1 MNLAADKW
9 IPVVR
14 LDDQHDEVSL
24 TTAFTEGDRIADLAV
39 RPPERI
45 ALMRLLLC
53 AAHAALDPTGK
64 DPRPRDQD
72 DWYDCRDELATKSGA
87 YMQRWA
93 SAFELLDGDARFL
106 QVQKLVP
113 AVARQGGK
121 NRKSDSGG
129 AEEAEGKFVDKLDIF
144 LAAGTNTTL
153 FDNAGGSERSFTMP
167 RLAMML
173 LTFQS
178 FSVSGPLGLALW
190 NGVETLGKSPKNPT
204 KTYTSHAVCASGNA
218 LHTFIRQ
225 PTLIESIH
233 ANLINYDH
241 FAQHAGSSGSW
252 GRPVWEA
259 MPVNPAS
266 VPALTRNYLGRLVPL
281 CRAVHLDDKGRTMVL
296 ANGLDYPAFDEI
308 FPEPSTTI
316 VVVKDKGERK
326 PLSAQVDKALWRQLG
341 AVTVLWRGG
350 NVGGPLALRNVLD
363 IDAFDLWVG
372 GLIARGN
379 AKIVD
384 SVESVFRH
392 VPVELTTDTGQQ
404 RYNEGVEVARRIEF
418 RLGRGVAKYRRLLKD
433 EIERGE
439 GRKRGLKLKA
449 KAAVHYWTAVENQV
463 PKLLALVRDFRP
475 EFQKAWNGALL
486 AAALD
491 AYDIACPHETPRR
504 MKAHVLGRTILLRLD
519 SEPTDENE
527 TQEETE

>member
-9 IPVVR
+9 IPVVG
-14 LDDQHDEVSL
+14 LDGQQHAVSL
-24 TTAFTEGDRIADLAV
+24 TTAFTEGDRIADLAA

-53 AAHAALDPTGK
+53 VAHAALDPTGK

-72 DWYDCRDELATKSGA
+72 DWYDCRDELAMKAGA
-87 YMQRWA
+87 YMQRWT

-113 AVARQGGK
+113 AIARQGGK

-129 AEEAEGKFVDKLDIF
+129 AGEDEGKSVDKLDIF

-153 FDNAGGSERSFTMP
+153 FDNAGGSERSFTAP

-218 LHTFIRQ
+218 LHAFVRR
-225 PTLIESIH
+225 PTLIETIH
-233 ANLINYDH
+233 ANLINYDD
-241 FAQHAGSSGSW
+241 FAQHAGPSGSW

-259 MPVNPAS
+259 TPAKPAP

-281 CRAVHLDDKGRTMVL
+281 CRAVHLDDNGRTMVL
-296 ANGLDYPAFDEI
+296 ANGLDYPAFDEV
-308 FPEPSTTI
+308 FPEPSTT
-316 VVVKDKGERK
+316 VVVNDKGERK
-326 PLSAQVDKALWRQLG
+326 TLSAQVDKALWRQLG

-372 GLIARGN
+372 GLIAAGN

-404 RYNEGVEVARRIEF
+404 RYNEGVKTAEHIRS
-418 RLGRGVAKYRRLLKD
+418 RLGRAVAKYRRLLKD
-433 EIERGE
+433 EIELGE
-439 GRKRGLKLKA
+439 GRKRGLKLKP
-449 KAAVHYWTAVENQV
+449 KVAVHYWTAVENHV
-463 PKLLALVRDFRP
+463 PKLLDLVRDFRP
-475 EFQKAWNGALL
+475 EVQKAWNHAVFV
-486 AAALD
+486 AALD
-491 AYDIACPHETPRR
+491 AYDIACPHETARQ
-504 MKAHVLGRTILLRLD
+504 MKAHVLGRAVLLRPD
-519 SEPTDENE
+519 VEPGVGNKNRGENE
-527 TQEETE
+527 

>member
-1 MNLAADKW
+1 
-9 IPVVR
+9 
-14 LDDQHDEVSL
+14 
-24 TTAFTEGDRIADLAV
+24 
-39 RPPERI
+39 
-45 ALMRLLLC
+45 
-53 AAHAALDPTGK
+53 
-64 DPRPRDQD
+64 
-72 DWYDCRDELATKSGA
+72 
-87 YMQRWA
+87 
-93 SAFELLDGDARFL
+93 
-106 QVQKLVP
+106 
-113 AVARQGGK
+113 
-121 NRKSDSGG
+121 
-129 AEEAEGKFVDKLDIF
+129 
-144 LAAGTNTTL
+144 
-153 FDNAGGSERSFTMP
+153 
-167 RLAMML
+167 MML

-190 NGVETLGKSPKNPT
+190 NGVETLGKSAENPT

-218 LHTFIRQ
+218 LHAFIRR

-233 ANLINYDH
+233 ANLINYEQ
-241 FAQHAGSSGSW
+241 FAQHAGRSGSW

-266 VPALTRNYLGRLVPL
+266 MPALTRNYLGRLVPL
-281 CRAVHLDDKGRTMVL
+281 CRAVHLDDNGRTMVL
-296 ANGLDYPAFDEI
+296 ANGLDYPVFDEV

-316 VVVKDKGERK
+316 VVKDKGKRK

-372 GLIARGN
+372 GLHAEGN

-384 SVESVFRH
+384 CVESVFHH

-404 RYNEGVEVARRIEF
+404 RYNEGVEVAGRIEF
-418 RLGRGVAKYRRLLKD
+418 RLGRAVAKYRRLLKD

-449 KAAVHYWTAVENQV
+449 KAALHYWTAVEHHV

-475 EFQKAWNGALL
+475 QFQKAWNGALL

-491 AYDIACPHETPRR
+491 AYDVACPHATPRQ
-504 MKAHVLGRTILLRLD
+504 MKAHVLGRTILPRPD
-519 SEPTDENE
+519 SEPTDESE

>member
-1 MNLAADKW
+1 MNLATDKW
-9 IPVVR
+9 IPVLR
-14 LDDQHDEVSL
+14 RDGRQDEVSL
-24 TTAFTEGDRIADLAV
+24 NIAFTEGEDIADLAA

-53 AAHAALDPTGK
+53 VAHAALDQSGK

-72 DWYDCRDELATKSGA
+72 DWLACRDDLATKAGA
-87 YMQRWA
+87 YLKKWA

-113 AVARQGGK
+113 AVAKQRGK
-121 NRKSDSGG
+121 NRKSEAGG
-129 AEEAEGKFVDKLDIF
+129 AEEDQGKLVDKLDIF

-153 FDNAGGSERSFTMP
+153 FDNAGGSERSFTAP

-190 NGVETLGKSPKNPT
+190 NGVETLGKSPKNPG

-218 LHTFIRQ
+218 LHAFIRQ
-225 PTLIESIH
+225 PTLIETIH
-233 ANLINYDH
+233 ANLINYED
-241 FAQHAGSSGSW
+241 FAQHAGRSGSW
-252 GRPVWEA
+252 GRPVWET
-259 MPVNPAS
+259 MPAKPAS

-281 CRAVHLDDKGRTMVL
+281 CRAVRLDNNGRAMVL
-296 ANGLDYPAFDEI
+296 ANGLDYPAFDEV
-308 FPEPSTTI
+308 FPEPSTT
-316 VVVKDKGERK
+316 VVAVKDKGERK
-326 PLSAQVDKALWRQLG
+326 TLSAQADKALWRQLS

-363 IDAFDLWVG
+363 SDGFDLWVG
-372 GLIARGN
+372 GLIAAGN

-384 SVESVFRH
+384 TVESVFRH

-404 RYNEGVEVARRIEF
+404 RYNEGVKAASRVEF
-418 RLGRGVAKYRRLLKD
+418 RLGGAVAKYRRLLKD
-433 EIERGE
+433 ETERGE

-449 KAAVHYWTAVENQV
+449 KAAVHYWTAAENYI
-463 PKLLALVRDFRP
+463 PKLLDLVRNFRA
-475 EFQKAWNGALL
+475 EVQKAWNDSLFT
-486 AAALD
+486 AALD
-491 AYDIACPHETPRR
+491 AYDITCPHETARQ
-504 MKAHVLGRTILLRLD
+504 MKAHVLGRGVLLRPD
-519 SEPTDENE
+519 SEPDD
-527 TQEETE
+527 ETET